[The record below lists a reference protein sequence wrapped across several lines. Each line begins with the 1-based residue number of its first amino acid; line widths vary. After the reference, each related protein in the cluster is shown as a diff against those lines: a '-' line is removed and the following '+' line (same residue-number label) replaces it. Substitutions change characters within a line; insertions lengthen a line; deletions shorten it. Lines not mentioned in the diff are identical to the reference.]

1 MNFVIYSSHLL
12 KVEVAFFNV
21 SNQSRLEHVFS
32 RKSCGFLFEVGNLSL
47 KDFCLYDEKGT

>member
-32 RKSCGFLFEVGNLSL
+32 RKSCGFLFEVGNLSTERFL
-47 KDFCLYDEKGT
+47 FV